1 MSQVFILT
9 ILYLSILYITYR
21 PYKMDGDTKKDNQ
34 PYVTF
39 ASANDWINRA
49 FEILNGS
56 MGISKFNQAI
66 PLLISGVAVGVSLV
80 NRNFPKCIGHITGA
94 TIVALISVAIIAHS
108 NNLACNQFTTS
119 FLWYT
124 IVYISFCMESSK
136 NLDANTLIGIIF
148 SLTFLVFIDFI
159 TFLGGE
165 CETMGQKIYI
175 GMILMGVVGGI
186 AGYYM
191 TKSIGGPGAVYDLS
205 VCSCDDCAD
214 KCSIG
219 SKPQIVI
226 AKQLNTQ

>member
-21 PYKMDGDTKKDNQ
+21 PYKMSKPESTDT
-34 PYVTF
+34 PYVAF
-39 ASANDWINRA
+39 VSADDWINRSFA
-49 FEILNGS
+49 ILNGS

-66 PLLISGVAVGVSLV
+66 PLLVSGVAVGVSLV

-108 NNLACNQFTTS
+108 NNRACNQFTTS

-175 GMILMGVVGGI
+175 GMILLGVVGGI

-191 TKSIGGPGAVYDLS
+191 TMSIGGPGAVYDLS

-219 SKPQIVI
+219 CKTQIVL

>member
-1 MSQVFILT
+1 MADA
-9 ILYLSILYITYR
+9 
-21 PYKMDGDTKKDNQ
+21 PN
-34 PYVTF
+34 
-39 ASANDWINRA
+39 ASADDWINRSFA
-49 FEILNGS
+49 LLNGS

-66 PLLISGVAVGVSLV
+66 PLLVSGVAVGVSLV

-94 TIVALISVAIIAHS
+94 TIVALISVAIIARS
-108 NNLACNQFTTS
+108 NDMVCNQFTTS

-165 CETMGQKIYI
+165 CKSMGQKIYI

-205 VCSCDDCAD
+205 VCSCDDCAS
-214 KCSIG
+214 KCSVG
-219 SKPQIVI
+219 SKTQMVL
-226 AKQLNTQ
+226 AKQINSQ